1 MNNKSKTVNWNSICE
16 EIRDIDEYVN
26 IFYNESTN
34 KHEWDIDIVNSL
46 EGNSVKEKILE
57 SVFVLNEKSNDLETV
72 LLKVTLLNS
81 FYSTGIKNIHLVA
94 VANHLQEKKVD
105 SRLKDVKKSGKINLE
120 LVYDIAYGKSK
131 FKTEDMPN
139 LYSFATKYCSWH
151 HPDKYPI
158 ADSYTKGMLYYM
170 NKETSFYSEK
180 LTQKELND
188 YKNYYEVYLSFIE
201 NLKKFGV
208 IGEKSYKEIDIF
220 LWLYGK
226 INDIKFEETGLPNER
241 CS

>member
-1 MNNKSKTVNWNSICE
+1 MNNKSKTVNWNSVCE

-26 IFYNESTN
+26 IFYNKPTN

-46 EGNSVKEKILE
+46 VGNNIKEKILN
-57 SVFVLNEKSNDLETV
+57 SVFVLDEKSNDLETV

-94 VANHLQEKKVD
+94 VANHIREMNVY
-105 SRLKDVKKSGKINLE
+105 SRLKEVKKSGKIDLE
-120 LVYDIAYGKSK
+120 LVNDIAYGKSK
-131 FKTEDMPN
+131 FKTEDMSN
-139 LYSFATKYCSWH
+139 IYSFATKYCSWH
-151 HPDKYPI
+151 QPDKYPI
-158 ADSYTKGMLYYM
+158 ADSYTKGMLYYI
-170 NKETSFYSEK
+170 NKETSFYCEK
-180 LTQKELND
+180 LTQKDLND
-188 YKNYYEVYLSFIE
+188 YKKYYEVYLSFIE

-226 INDIKFEETGLPNER
+226 INDIKFEETGLPNQK
-241 CS
+241 